1 MFTGLQID
9 KKEKRSTMG
18 QDARLHWVTPFL
30 LFALLS
36 AKYL

>member
-1 MFTGLQID
+1 MFSGLQIE
-9 KKEKRSTMG
+9 KKKVITMG
-18 QDARLHWVTPFL
+18 QDARLHSVTPFL